1 MIISAIKNGAD
12 CVKLQSGFVEECFDE
27 MKGYARLKNIN
38 MKWN

>member
-1 MIISAIKNGAD
+1 
-12 CVKLQSGFVEECFDE
+12 LSGIGVEECFDE